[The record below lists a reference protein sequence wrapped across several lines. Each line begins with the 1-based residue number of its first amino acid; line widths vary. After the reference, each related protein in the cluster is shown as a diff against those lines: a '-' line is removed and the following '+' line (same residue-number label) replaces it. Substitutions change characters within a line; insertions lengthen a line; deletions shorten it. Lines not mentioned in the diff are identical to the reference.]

1 VTARISRPTHERPS
15 HAVETSPSTVVSNK
29 ERLLDSVW
37 RLAARARNTA
47 KRHGLLGGAER
58 LLLRIGPLLV
68 RPPKAAVD
76 ITLLDGLRL
85 NVPAGYP
92 SARTLRAGIYEP
104 EVSRL
109 IRDSL
114 SDGMTFLDLGANV
127 GYYTLIAS
135 RLVGPTGTVYAFE
148 PDPEV
153 FKQLICNVEANG
165 CSNVVAIA
173 KAASDKSGK
182 KGFVR
187 DPYGAE
193 GFLADSGSQPL
204 SIDAIALDD
213 FFGACGWP
221 KIEVIKLDIEGSE
234 SAALD
239 GMRGLLSRNHNV
251 QLIMEYNIHALQ
263 RAGSSREVLATLLQG
278 YGYSRGFIIE
288 KGMEPFALSGGLPAT
303 HATYNLLFQQDA
315 S

>member
-1 VTARISRPTHERPS
+1 VTARISGPTHQRPP
-15 HAVETSPSTVVSNK
+15 HAVETSSPVVVSTK
-29 ERLLDSVW
+29 ERLLNCVW
-37 RLAARARNTA
+37 SLAARVRNTA

-58 LLLRIGPLLV
+58 LLLRIGPVVV

-92 SARTLRAGIYEP
+92 SARTLAAGLYEP

-165 CSNVVAIA
+165 CFNVVAIA

-182 KGFVR
+182 QGFVR

-193 GFLADSGSQPL
+193 GFLAEGGSQPL
-204 SIDAIALDD
+204 SIDVIALDD
-213 FFGACGWP
+213 FFGARGWP
-221 KIEVIKLDIEGSE
+221 KIDVMKLDIEGSE
-234 SAALD
+234 SAALH
-239 GMRGLLSRNHNV
+239 GMRGLLSRHYNV
-251 QLIMEYNIHALQ
+251 QLIMEYNIYALE
-263 RAGSSREVLATLLQG
+263 RAGSSREVLATLLQA

-288 KGMEPFALSGGLPAT
+288 KGMEAFAISSGLPAT
-303 HATYNLLFQQDA
+303 HATYNLLFQQDV